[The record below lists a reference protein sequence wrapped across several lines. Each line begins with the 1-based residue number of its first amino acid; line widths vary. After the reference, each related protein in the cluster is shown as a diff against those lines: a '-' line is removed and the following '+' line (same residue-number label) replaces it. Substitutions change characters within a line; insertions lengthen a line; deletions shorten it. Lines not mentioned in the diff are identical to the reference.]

1 MPILSERIVF
11 PSLPIHEPPRC
22 GPMHSRL
29 FPFSVN
35 GTSSFGY
42 KHKGNFARTPRN
54 MIQPLLKR
62 TIPTIGKVNVTCE
75 NGPCHG
81 VIHNLTCQSNFLN
94 KYVTDCM
101 IVTSFKRVKYARS
114 IYTNLL
120 DTSANIYTLNS
131 CIDTTQHLTLSSRL
145 FSYPVTIRYY
155 LLHQYEDPFHVSYES
170 HCHPHFTTNLPF
182 LAPGAWHCRVGL
194 DCFQDVKL
202 SLRKW
207 YN

>member
-1 MPILSERIVF
+1 LPILSERIVF

-81 VIHNLTCQSNFLN
+81 VIHNLTCQSNFLT

-101 IVTSFKRVKYARS
+101 IVTSFKTGKVCKIDIHKSTGHQRQYLYVKQLHRYDATSYSQLQPIFLPSYYSLLPPSSVWRS
-114 IYTNLL
+114 FLCVIRISLPPPLYNQPL
-120 DTSANIYTLNS
+120 
-131 CIDTTQHLTLSSRL
+131 LSSPMRVAL
-145 FSYPVTIRYY
+145 QRGIG
-155 LLHQYEDPFHVSYES
+155 LLSRCKTV
-170 HCHPHFTTNLPF
+170 FT
-182 LAPGAWHCRVGL
+182 
-194 DCFQDVKL
+194 QMI
-202 SLRKW
+202 
-207 YN
+207 